1 MAPLNARPATLATL
15 ALIALLALGGWFGRL
30 GLDSPT
36 VDAAEEQP
44 IERRQPDVLGE
55 AVTFSELRA
64 DGSLQYRLL
73 ADTIQQFDTERL
85 TRLEAPDLHLTSARQ
100 PPWDVT
106 ARHGYLRK
114 RPNPDGVEE
123 DVVFLR
129 DDVRMVQLH
138 PRNGRLMLRSDTM
151 YIFPD
156 REYAQTD
163 EDVMIDTEVGRTRAA
178 GMIADMAT
186 GLLRLSSSAS
196 QRVHTIVLPEQFKK
210 S

>member
-1 MAPLNARPATLATL
+1 MAVLNLRQAGLGLTALAV
-15 ALIALLALGGWFGRL
+15 LLAFGGWLGEF
-30 GLDSPT
+30 GLDT
-36 VDAAEEQP
+36 TATDTADEQT
-44 IERRQPDVLGE
+44 IERKQPDVLGE
-55 AVTFSELRA
+55 GVTFSELRP

-73 ADTIQQFDTERL
+73 ASTIQQFDADRL
-85 TRLEAPDLHLTSARQ
+85 TRLEAPDLHLTSQRQ

-114 RPNPDGVEE
+114 RPNPQGEEE

-129 DDVRMVQLH
+129 EDVRMVQMH
-138 PRNGRLMLRSDTM
+138 PRNGRLTLRSETM
-151 YIFPD
+151 YVFPD

-186 GLLRLSSSAS
+186 GMLRLSSSVS

>member
-1 MAPLNARPATLATL
+1 MGFLNTRQAVLGLVALAT
-15 ALIALLALGGWFGRL
+15 LLALGGWFGRL
-30 GLDSPT
+30 GLDEPAT
-36 VDAAEEQP
+36 DVDYEQI
-44 IERRQPDVLGE
+44 IERKQPDVLGE
-55 AVTFSELRA
+55 AVTFSELRP

-73 ADTIQQFDTERL
+73 ADTIQQFDADRL
-85 TRLEAPDLHLTSARQ
+85 TRLEDPDLHLTSERQ

-106 ARHGYLRK
+106 ARHGYLRV
-114 RPNPDGVEE
+114 RLNPQGEEE

-129 DDVRMVQLH
+129 EDVHMVQLH
-138 PRNGRLMLRSDTM
+138 PRNGRLSLRSETM
-151 YIFPD
+151 YIVPD

-186 GLLRLSSSAS
+186 GKLRLSSSAS